1 MSKIGVITDQHFGC
15 RVDSVIFL
23 NYFEKFYK
31 DIFFPFLKKN
41 NITEIISPGDLFD
54 RRKFLNFVTLQ
65 RTRKM
70 FLEPLL
76 ENNIK
81 VHCLLG
87 NHDIYH
93 KNTSEVNSVTE
104 ILSKY
109 PNIIIY
115 DKTTEVMF
123 DNTKV
128 LLVPWIN
135 YSNYDDS
142 IKKIQDTNAEILFG
156 HLEIKGFLMQK
167 GLKSESG
174 FDSDMFKKFKSVA
187 SGHFHHKSTEDNIN
201 YLGSPYEITF
211 ADMND
216 PRGFHVWETDSF
228 DLDFYQNPYKMFYKI
243 FYDDKDKSLEEL
255 LRKITDKYQGAYIKV
270 IVINR
275 NNPNHYEKFMER
287 LFSIGPA
294 DVKIED
300 DLSLS
305 DEEIVVDT
313 AEDTLTILNKYV
325 DSLEIETDKGKIK
338 EELRILYAEAISM
351 ER

>member
-1 MSKIGVITDQHFGC
+1 
-15 RVDSVIFL
+15 
-23 NYFEKFYK
+23 
-31 DIFFPFLKKN
+31 
-41 NITEIISPGDLFD
+41 
-54 RRKFLNFVTLQ
+54 
-65 RTRKM
+65 M
-70 FLEPLL
+70 F
-76 ENNIK
+76 
-81 VHCLLG
+81 C
-87 NHDIYH
+87 
-93 KNTSEVNSVTE
+93 
-104 ILSKY
+104 
-109 PNIIIY
+109 
-115 DKTTEVMF
+115 
-123 DNTKV
+123 
-128 LLVPWIN
+128 
-135 YSNYDDS
+135 
-142 IKKIQDTNAEILFG
+142 
-156 HLEIKGFLMQK
+156 
-167 GLKSESG
+167 
-174 FDSDMFKKFKSVA
+174 
-187 SGHFHHKSTEDNIN
+187 
-201 YLGSPYEITF
+201 
-211 ADMND
+211 
-216 PRGFHVWETDSF
+216 
-228 DLDFYQNPYKMFYKI
+228 KI